1 MDNLSILKERS
12 QVLEGR
18 LMSVCAHGYN
28 DDACALNGLCHIA
41 GNHIKVCLTAAVE
54 AVTVGLRSDQVKT
67 GLLKVLQGLSCER
80 HRVKESDFLAVAY
93 AQLAVDSD
101 GLSYSAAAD
110 DSDRFRL
117 QILHAHS
124 TSSYRITICVIIMVL
139 ICTCL
144 SFMARV
150 YTCCNHL

>member
-41 GNHIKVCLTAAVE
+41 GNHIKVCLAAAVE

-67 GLLKVLQGLSCER
+67 GLLEVLQGLCCEG